1 MEAYPLYVG
10 SILVLIGF
18 MLFIA
23 VIVLVTKFKNWA
35 VKRDNERDQ
44 RLDSLEALMLIQF
57 KEILDTLKN

>member
-1 MEAYPLYVG
+1 MDTYPLYVW
-10 SILVLIGF
+10 SILFMIGF

-35 VKRDNERDQ
+35 VKRDAERDQ